1 MPDFFEHQITGI
13 RRRWTIRIA
22 IAQEGFAIILSQ
34 GTLSHANRTWESIS
48 VCTFDLTPRLS
59 PVPEG
64 DVIVALAPRYGRRP
78 SSTESDPDIQTLSA
92 NLISHAI
99 YWTRRWCRVIIYLAC
114 VYEFAPLPCATAR
127 KQTEHPVLDPPLI
140 AYLHPS
146 PTPISNRF
154 RNGPRKE
161 EKHRHSRYAT
171 SRHSPAPRLL
181 TQSSR
186 RRHHRLHDGLLP
198 HAPQVLQP

>member
-13 RRRWTIRIA
+13 RRRWTIQIA

-48 VCTFDLTPRLS
+48 VCTFDLAPGLS

-78 SSTESDPDIQTLSA
+78 SSTESYPDIQTLSA

-127 KQTEHPVLDPPLI
+127 KQTEHPVLDPPSHHI
-140 AYLHPS
+140 SPS
-146 PTPISNRF
+146 ITNPELQSIPQWTPKGR
-154 RNGPRKE
+154 G
-161 EKHRHSRYAT
+161 T
-171 SRHSPAPRLL
+171 SS
-181 TQSSR
+181 
-186 RRHHRLHDGLLP
+186 
-198 HAPQVLQP
+198 